1 MALSVKGKIDKILN
15 PESGV
20 SRAGNQWNKQE
31 FVIETDEQFSKKVCF
46 TLFGDKTSLIEGLN
60 PGEEVEVSFNL
71 ESREFNGKWF
81 HNINAWK
88 IDKSSEN
95 QTRRRNH
102 RAGNQTG
109 SATRRRR
116 HRTDP
121 SCRCAAPPGSQAVR
135 RPRPGR

>member
-31 FVIETDEQFSKKVCF
+31 FVIETDEQFPKKVCF

-88 IDKSSEN
+88 IDKSSE
-95 QTRRRNH
+95 
-102 RAGNQTG
+102 APVPDLPPEY
-109 SATRRRR
+109 SVDDIPPEL
-116 HRTDP
+116 TDDVTNDLP
-121 SCRCAAPPGSQAVR
+121 F
-135 RPRPGR
+135 